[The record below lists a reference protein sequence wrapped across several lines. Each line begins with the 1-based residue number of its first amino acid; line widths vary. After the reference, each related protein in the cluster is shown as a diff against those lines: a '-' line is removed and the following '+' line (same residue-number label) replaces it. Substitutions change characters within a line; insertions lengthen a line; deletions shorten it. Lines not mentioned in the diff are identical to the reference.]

1 MITAKE
7 RKLLIEGFIIGMQHG
22 AIHVAENTII
32 KDIEAEA
39 ERWVDQ
45 IATIDLMTCGEYIVS
60 EVNENTPEAEGLDVW
75 VYEICQCEF
84 ETGFAARKL
93 FFKEDDAEAYK
104 NSKEQKEAA
113 ECYDGVR
120 ISQWRIE

>member
-1 MITAKE
+1 MINKKE
-7 RKLLIEGFIIGMQHG
+7 RKLLMEGFIIGMQHG
-22 AIHVAENTII
+22 AIHAADNTYV

-39 ERWVDQ
+39 ERWVDE
-45 IATIDLMTCGEYIVS
+45 ITGEGETVGEYIVE
-60 EVNENTPEAEGLDVW
+60 EVNANNAEADYLDVW
-75 VYEICQCEF
+75 AYEICQCEF

-93 FFKEDDAEAYK
+93 FFEEIDAEAYM

-113 ECYDGVR
+113 ERYDGVR

>member
-22 AIHVAENTII
+22 AIHAAENTII

-39 ERWVDQ
+39 ERWVDE
-45 IATIDLMTCGEYIVS
+45 ITTTDWLTVGEYIVE
-60 EVNENTPEAEGLDVW
+60 EVNANNAEAEDLDVW
-75 VYEICQCEF
+75 AYEICQCEF

-93 FFKEDDAEAYK
+93 FFKEVDAEAYK

-113 ECYDGVR
+113 KRYDGVR